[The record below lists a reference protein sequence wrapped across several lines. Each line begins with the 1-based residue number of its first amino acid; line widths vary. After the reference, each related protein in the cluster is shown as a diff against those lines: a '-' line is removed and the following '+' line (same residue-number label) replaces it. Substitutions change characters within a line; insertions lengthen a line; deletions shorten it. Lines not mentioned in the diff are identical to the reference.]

1 MLNGMELTNFKCFQR
16 QRIDFRPL
24 TLLTGVNSA
33 GKSTVIQ
40 ALLLLQQN
48 FAPYWEEA
56 VRCLLPNCSTPHKS
70 LPKGVKKLQLAGAL
84 VNLGLLED
92 ALCSNADD
100 DAFTIAIEQ
109 DGVPFS
115 LKASL
120 DGEELLAAWDQDL
133 TCIDPAYFQYLH
145 ADRLCPQTLFPMP
158 KAGQLSFNAI
168 GNKGEFA
175 AYHLHAF
182 GQTKIVHADTSGPN
196 LLAPDAAG
204 DSTSLHIQT
213 EAWLSQLGSPVR
225 IQTERPSGTDAV
237 VLRFSFPDISRSYY
251 RPTNVGFGLT
261 YALPVFVAALR
272 APVGSLLIVENPEAH
287 LHPRGQALMG
297 HFLARAAAC
306 GVQVIIETHSDH
318 VLNGIRVAVKQGAI
332 AHGNV
337 QINFFHQQDGTSCVS
352 TPHIDKDGH
361 LDLWPENFFD
371 EWDKQ
376 LSELL

>member
-1 MLNGMELTNFKCFQR
+1 MLEAITLTNFKCFQR

-56 VRCLLPNCSTPHKS
+56 ARCLLPHRAAPHTSFPIKA
-70 LPKGVKKLQLAGAL
+70 KKLQLAGAL
-84 VNLGLLED
+84 VNLGLPED
-92 ALCSNADD
+92 ALYSNADD

-109 DGVPFS
+109 DSVHFS
-115 LKASL
+115 LKATL
-120 DGEELLAAWDQDL
+120 DGDDLLAAWDQDMA
-133 TCIDPAYFQYLH
+133 CIDPAHFQYLH

-158 KAGQLSFNAI
+158 EAGQLSFNII

-175 AYHLHAF
+175 AYYLHAF
-182 GQTKIVHADTSGPN
+182 GQTKIVHADAFGPN
-196 LLAPDAAG
+196 LLAPAAAG
-204 DSTSLHIQT
+204 DSTTLQIQT
-213 EAWLSQLGSPVR
+213 EAWLSQLGAPVR

-361 LDLWPENFFD
+361 LDLWPEDFFD

-376 LSELL
+376 LSALL

>member
-1 MLNGMELTNFKCFQR
+1 MISGMELTNFKCFQR

-40 ALLLLQQN
+40 ALLLLQQQCAAREN
-48 FAPYWEEA
+48 AATSSCPPTRREA
-56 VRCLLPNCSTPHKS
+56 GGPLF
-70 LPKGVKKLQLAGAL
+70 LAGEL
-84 VNLGLLED
+84 VNLGLPED
-92 ALCSNADD
+92 VLCSNADD
-100 DAFTIAIEQ
+100 DAFSIAIER
-109 DGVPFS
+109 DDASFS
-115 LKASL
+115 LKATL
-120 DGEELLAAWDQDL
+120 DGNALYAAWDIMLCPD
-133 TCIDPAYFQYLH
+133 TAHFHYLH
-145 ADRLCPQTLFPMP
+145 ADRLCPRTLFPMP

-175 AYHLHAF
+175 AYYLHAF
-182 GQTKIVHADTSGPN
+182 GQTRIVHADASGPN

-204 DSTSLHIQT
+204 DSTTLQIQT

-306 GVQVIIETHSDH
+306 GVQVVIETHSDH
-318 VLNGIRVAVKQGAI
+318 VLNGIRVAVKQGAV
-332 AHGNV
+332 AHDRV
-337 QINFFHQQDGTSCVS
+337 QINFFHQQDGASCVCA
-352 TPHIDKDGH
+352 PKIDKDGH
-361 LDLWPENFFD
+361 IDLWPEDFFD

>member
-40 ALLLLQQN
+40 ALLLLQQF
-48 FAPYWEEA
+48 FASCGASTESPCPPKQHEA
-56 VRCLLPNCSTPHKS
+56 GKQ
-70 LPKGVKKLQLAGAL
+70 KLFLSGEL
-84 VNLGLLED
+84 VNLGLPED
-92 ALCSNADD
+92 VLYSNAAD
-100 DAFTIAIEQ
+100 DAFIIGIER
-109 DGVPFS
+109 DEAAFS
-115 LKASL
+115 LKAVL
-120 DGEELLAAWDQDL
+120 DGNELHPEWDL
-133 TCIDPAYFQYLH
+133 LVCPASAHFQYLH
-145 ADRLCPQTLFPMP
+145 ADRLCPQTLFPIP
-158 KAGQLSFNAI
+158 KAGQLSFNPI

-175 AYHLHAF
+175 AYHLHTF
-182 GQTKIVHADTSGPN
+182 GQTKIVHADASGPN

-204 DSTSLHIQT
+204 DSTTLQIQT

-272 APVGSLLIVENPEAH
+272 APVGSLLIVENPEVH
-287 LHPRGQALMG
+287 LHPKGQALMG

-318 VLNGIRVAVKQGAI
+318 VLNGIRVAVKQAAI
-332 AHGNV
+332 AHEAV
-337 QINFFHQQDGTSCVS
+337 QINFFHQQDGASCVS
-352 TPHIDKDGH
+352 TPRIDKDGH
-361 LDLWPENFFD
+361 IDLWPEDFFD
-371 EWDKQ
+371 EWDKL

>member
-16 QRIDFRPL
+16 QRIAFRPL

-40 ALLLLQQN
+40 ALLLLQQH
-48 FAPYWEEA
+48 FASCEEGA
-56 VRCLLPNCSTPHKS
+56 KS
-70 LPKGVKKLQLAGAL
+70 PCPPEQQGTGGQKLFLSGEL
-84 VNLGLLED
+84 VNLGLPED
-92 ALCSNADD
+92 VLYSNAAD
-100 DAFTIAIEQ
+100 DAFVI
-109 DGVPFS
+109 GVEREEATFS
-115 LKASL
+115 LKAVL
-120 DGEELLAAWDQDL
+120 DGDELRAEWDML
-133 TCIDPAYFQYLH
+133 VCPASPHFQYLH

-158 KAGQLSFNAI
+158 KAAQLASNAI
-168 GNKGEFA
+168 GSRGEFA

-182 GQTKIVHADTSGPN
+182 GETKILHADASGPN

-204 DSTSLHIQT
+204 DSTSLQIQT
-213 EAWLSQLGSPVR
+213 EAWLSQLGAPVR
-225 IQTERPSGTDAV
+225 IQTERPVGTDAV
-237 VLRFSFPDISRSYY
+237 VLRFSFPDISRRYY

-287 LHPRGQALMG
+287 LHPKGQALMG

-318 VLNGIRVAVKQGAI
+318 VLNGIRVAVKQAAI
-332 AHGNV
+332 THEAV
-337 QINFFHQQDGTSCVS
+337 QINFFHQQDGASCVS
-352 TPHIDKDGH
+352 TPRIDKDGH
-361 LDLWPENFFD
+361 IDLWPEDFFD
-371 EWDKQ
+371 EWDKL

>member
-48 FAPYWEEA
+48 FTSRGEDAAFSCPPKQGEA
-56 VRCLLPNCSTPHKS
+56 
-70 LPKGVKKLQLAGAL
+70 GGKLFLSGEL
-84 VNLGLLED
+84 VNLGLPED
-92 ALCSNADD
+92 VLYSNADD
-100 DAFTIAIEQ
+100 DTFGIAIER
-109 DGVPFS
+109 DEATFS
-115 LKASL
+115 LKAVL
-120 DGEELLAAWDQDL
+120 GGDELYAEWDLIACPELAH
-133 TCIDPAYFQYLH
+133 FQYLH

-204 DSTSLHIQT
+204 DSTSLHIQA

-225 IQTERPSGTDAV
+225 IQTERPAGTDAV

-361 LDLWPENFFD
+361 LDLWPEDFFD

>member
-1 MLNGMELTNFKCFQR
+1 ML
-16 QRIDFRPL
+16 
-24 TLLTGVNSA
+24 
-33 GKSTVIQ
+33 
-40 ALLLLQQN
+40 
-48 FAPYWEEA
+48 Y
-56 VRCLLPNCSTPHKS
+56 
-70 LPKGVKKLQLAGAL
+70 
-84 VNLGLLED
+84 
-92 ALCSNADD
+92 SNADD
-100 DAFTIAIEQ
+100 DTFGIAIER
-109 DGVPFS
+109 DEATFP
-115 LKASL
+115 LKAVL
-120 DGEELLAAWDQDL
+120 DGDELHAEWDLIACPELAH
-133 TCIDPAYFQYLH
+133 FQYLH

-272 APVGSLLIVENPEAH
+272 APGGALLIVENPEAH

-361 LDLWPENFFD
+361 LDLWPEDFFD
-371 EWDKQ
+371 EWDKR
-376 LSELL
+376 LSALL

>member
-1 MLNGMELTNFKCFQR
+1 MLKAMALTNFKCFQR
-16 QRIDFRPL
+16 QEIDFRPL

-48 FAPYWEEA
+48 FASCGEEA
-56 VRCLLPNCSTPHKS
+56 ESSCP
-70 LPKGVKKLQLAGAL
+70 PKRRDTGGKKLFLSGDL
-84 VNLGLLED
+84 VNLGLPED
-92 ALCSNADD
+92 VLYSNADD
-100 DAFTIAIEQ
+100 DTFAIAIER
-109 DGVPFS
+109 DEATFA
-115 LKASL
+115 LKAVP
-120 DGEELLAAWDQDL
+120 DGNELHAEWNLPACPDLAHL
-133 TCIDPAYFQYLH
+133 QYLH
-145 ADRLCPQTLFPMP
+145 ADRLCPQTLFPIP
-158 KAGQLSFNAI
+158 KAGQLASNAI

-175 AYHLHAF
+175 AYHLETF
-182 GQTKIVHADTSGPN
+182 GQRKILHADASGPN
-196 LLAPDAAG
+196 LLAADAAG
-204 DSTSLHIQT
+204 DSTSLQIQT
-213 EAWLSQLGSPVR
+213 EAWLSRLGAPVH
-225 IQTERPSGTDAV
+225 IQTDRPAGTDTV

-287 LHPRGQALMG
+287 LHPKGQALMG

-318 VLNGIRVAVKQGAI
+318 VLNGIRVAVKQDAI
-332 AHGNV
+332 AHENV
-337 QINFFHQQDGTSCVS
+337 QINFFHQQDGTSCVR
-352 TPHIDKDGH
+352 TPRIDKDGH
-361 LDLWPENFFD
+361 LDLWPEDFFD

>member
-1 MLNGMELTNFKCFQR
+1 MLNAMELTNFKCFQ
-16 QRIDFRPL
+16 QQWMDFRPL

-40 ALLLLQQN
+40 ALLLLQQH
-48 FAPYWEEA
+48 FTSCGEEGESS
-56 VRCLLPNCSTPHKS
+56 CP
-70 LPKGVKKLQLAGAL
+70 PKQGEAGWKKLFLSGEL
-84 VNLGLLED
+84 VNLGLPED
-92 ALCSNADD
+92 VLYSNAAD
-100 DAFTIAIEQ
+100 DAFAIGIER
-109 DGVPFS
+109 DEATFS
-115 LKASL
+115 LKAVL
-120 DGEELLAAWDQDL
+120 DGDALRAEWDMLLCPAA
-133 TCIDPAYFQYLH
+133 PHFQYLH
-145 ADRLCPQTLFPMP
+145 ADRQCPQTLFPMP
-158 KAGQLSFNAI
+158 NAAQLASNAI

-182 GQTKIVHADTSGPN
+182 GQTKILHADVSGPS

-204 DSTSLHIQT
+204 DSTTLQIQT
-213 EAWLSQLGSPVR
+213 EAWLSQLGAPVR
-225 IQTERPSGTDAV
+225 IQTERPAGTDAV

-272 APVGSLLIVENPEAH
+272 APAGSLLIVENPEAH

-332 AHGNV
+332 AHEAV
-337 QINFFHQQDGTSCVS
+337 QINFFHQQDGASCVS
-352 TPHIDKDGH
+352 TPCIDKNGHIDQ
-361 LDLWPENFFD
+361 WPENFFD

>member
-1 MLNGMELTNFKCFQR
+1 MIKAMELTNFKCFQR
-16 QRIDFRPL
+16 QRIAFRPL
-24 TLLTGVNSA
+24 TLLTGVNSV

-40 ALLLLQQN
+40 ALLLRQQN
-48 FAPYWEEA
+48 LALCGGEA
-56 VRCLLPNCSTPHKS
+56 ALERRKTGRKRLFLS
-70 LPKGVKKLQLAGAL
+70 GDL
-84 VNLGLLED
+84 VNLGLPED
-92 ALCSNADD
+92 VLYSNADD
-100 DAFTIAIEQ
+100 DAFSIAIERE
-109 DGVPFS
+109 GTPLA
-115 LKASL
+115 LKGIL
-120 DGEELLAAWDQDL
+120 DGDDLVGVWDQDIFCL
-133 TCIDPAYFQYLH
+133 ASGYFQYLH
-145 ADRLCPQTLFPMP
+145 ADRLCPQTLFPIP
-158 KAGQLSFNAI
+158 KAGQRSFNPI

-182 GQTKIVHADTSGPN
+182 GQTKIVHAEASGAN

-204 DSTSLHIQT
+204 DSTTLQIQT
-213 EAWLSQLGSPVR
+213 EAWLSLLGAPVR

-261 YALPVFVAALR
+261 YTLPVFVAALY

-318 VLNGIRVAVKQGAI
+318 VLNGIRVAVKQGAL
-332 AHGNV
+332 AHDRV
-337 QINFFHQQDGTSCVS
+337 QINFFHQQDGASRVS

-361 LDLWPENFFD
+361 IDQWPADFFD